1 VAYSRETNFVAVARG
16 GIERL
21 YEFVSVF
28 KMAVGPVNRW
38 NPLDDENE
46 TKVKKCHATL
56 PLKAL
61 FLLVTRNGQTSSFFL
76 F

>member
-1 VAYSRETNFVAVARG
+1 MAYSRETNFVAVARG

-28 KMAVGPVNRW
+28 KMAIGPVNRW

-46 TKVKKCHATL
+46 TKVKNVML
-56 PLKAL
+56 PSL
-61 FLLVTRNGQTSSFFL
+61 
-76 F
+76 